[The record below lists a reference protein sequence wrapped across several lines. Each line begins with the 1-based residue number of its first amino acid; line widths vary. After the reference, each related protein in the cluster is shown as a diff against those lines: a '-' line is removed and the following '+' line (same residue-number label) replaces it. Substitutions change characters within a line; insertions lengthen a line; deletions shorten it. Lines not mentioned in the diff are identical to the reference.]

1 MPTPAE
7 PGREPDERPV
17 LEPIR
22 VLRPRNT
29 DALAELFRE
38 LTEDT
43 RSYEAVPVGDEAT
56 EELPAV
62 PAGGTDFF
70 GTDGA
75 APPAGGRHLR
85 TGATFRRADGRRTR
99 GVPTAPPGPTG
110 TTGTGATRE
119 MARPRV
125 PAPHPAVPARLPTAG
140 SGAGLRRAAV
150 IIAVAAAALVG
161 FACALLLPARDG
173 EAAAPAPAA
182 PSPAATA
189 PSPGTGTDP
198 DGAGILREGDSGPE
212 VTDLQQRLLR
222 IPNVYDGG
230 GTDGRYDTVLT
241 EAVARFQLW
250 YGIRGDEDGVYG
262 DDTRE
267 ALEARTATG

>member
-43 RSYEAVPVGDEAT
+43 GSYEAVPVGDEAT

-150 IIAVAAAALVG
+150 IVAVAAAALVG

>member
-43 RSYEAVPVGDEAT
+43 GSYEAVPVGDEAT

-119 MARPRV
+119 MARPHG

-150 IIAVAAAALVG
+150 IVAVAAAALVG